1 MDEPKDPKEHEAGVG
16 PKEHEAGVGPKEPEQ
31 GGVDIKTTP
40 EYIAMKELLDNQTK
54 ELEKLQKQVKDLQVE
69 KEKMALSYGLEDHR
83 QEELDNA
90 WLGFSRYS
98 HDKK

>member
-1 MDEPKDPKEHEAGVG
+1 MTEPKEPVEPKEPAE
-16 PKEHEAGVGPKEPEQ
+16 PKEPKEPE
-31 GGVDIKTTP
+31 GSIDIKTTP
-40 EYIAMKELLDNQTK
+40 EYIAMKEMLDNQNA

-69 KEKMALSYGLEDHR
+69 KEKMALSYGLEDKR

-98 HDKK
+98 HDK

>member
-1 MDEPKDPKEHEAGVG
+1 MDEPKEPVEPKEPTEPKEHE
-16 PKEHEAGVGPKEPEQ
+16 E
-31 GGVDIKTTP
+31 DIKKTP
-40 EYIAMKELLDNQTK
+40 EYIAMKEMLDNQTT

-69 KEKMALSYGLEDHR
+69 KEKMALSYGLEEKK

-98 HDKK
+98 HNK

>member
-1 MDEPKDPKEHEAGVG
+1 MKEPNEPVEPKEPTEPKE
-16 PKEHEAGVGPKEPEQ
+16 PKEPE

-40 EYIAMKELLDNQTK
+40 EYIAMKEMLDNQTA

-69 KEKMALSYGLEDHR
+69 KEKMALSYGLEEKR

-98 HDKK
+98 HEKK

>member
-1 MDEPKDPKEHEAGVG
+1 MTEPKEPVEPKEPAE
-16 PKEHEAGVGPKEPEQ
+16 PKEPKEPE
-31 GGVDIKTTP
+31 GGVDIKSTP
-40 EYIAMKELLDNQTK
+40 EYIAMKEMLDNQTA

-69 KEKMALSYGLEDHR
+69 KEKMALSYGLEDKR

-98 HDKK
+98 HEK

>member
-1 MDEPKDPKEHEAGVG
+1 MEDENNGQSTETETTAQVN
-16 PKEHEAGVGPKEPEQ
+16 EPET
-31 GGVDIKTTP
+31 GTDDIKTNP
-40 EYIAMKELLDNQTK
+40 AYIAMKEMFDNQTA

-69 KEKMALSYGLEDHR
+69 KEKMALSYGLEDKK

-98 HDKK
+98 HNK

>member
-1 MDEPKDPKEHEAGVG
+1 MEDDKNNGQST
-16 PKEHEAGVGPKEPEQ
+16 EPETTAQ
-31 GGVDIKTTP
+31 VNEPETGTDDIKTNP
-40 EYIAMKELLDNQTK
+40 AYIAMKEMFDNQTA

-69 KEKMALSYGLEDHR
+69 KEKMALSYGLEDKK

-98 HDKK
+98 HNK

>member
-1 MDEPKDPKEHEAGVG
+1 MEEPKDHKELETGG
-16 PKEHEAGVGPKEPEQ
+16 EQKEPEQ

-40 EYIAMKELLDNQTK
+40 EYIAMKELLDNQTT

-83 QEELDNA
+83 QEEIDNA

-98 HDKK
+98 HNKK

>member
-1 MDEPKDPKEHEAGVG
+1 MDNDNEQDIKGQSTEHETTPQENVDEDMGV
-16 PKEHEAGVGPKEPEQ
+16 
-31 GGVDIKTTP
+31 VDIKANP
-40 EYIAMKELLDNQTK
+40 AYIAMKEMLDTQTAQ
-54 ELEKLQKQVKDLQVE
+54 LEKLQKQVKDLQVE
-69 KEKMALSYGLEDHR
+69 KEKMALSYGIGDHR

>member
-1 MDEPKDPKEHEAGVG
+1 MDNDGQLNNG
-16 PKEHEAGVGPKEPEQ
+16 QSTEPETTPQ
-31 GGVDIKTTP
+31 GNGAEDSGVEDIKANP
-40 EYIAMKELLDNQTK
+40 AYIAMKEMLDNQTA
-54 ELEKLQKQVKDLQVE
+54 ELKQLQKQVKDLKVE

>member
-1 MDEPKDPKEHEAGVG
+1 MKEPNEPVEPKEPTEPKE
-16 PKEHEAGVGPKEPEQ
+16 PKEPE

-40 EYIAMKELLDNQTK
+40 EYIAMKEMLDNQTA

-69 KEKMALSYGLEDHR
+69 KEKMALSYGLEEKR

-98 HDKK
+98 HEK

>member
-1 MDEPKDPKEHEAGVG
+1 MNEDEKKVTPNSDSEHEGNN
-16 PKEHEAGVGPKEPEQ
+16 EQ
-31 GGVDIKTTP
+31 GASAGTEEGVDIKTTP
-40 EYIAMKELLDNQTK
+40 EYIAMKELLDNQTT

-69 KEKMALSYGLEDHR
+69 KEKMALSYGLEEKK

-98 HDKK
+98 HNK

>member
-1 MDEPKDPKEHEAGVG
+1 MEEPKEPKEPLE
-16 PKEHEAGVGPKEPEQ
+16 PKEPEQ

-40 EYIAMKELLDNQTK
+40 EYIAMKEMLDKQTT
-54 ELEKLQKQVKDLQVE
+54 EVEKLQKQVKDLQVE
-69 KEKMALSYGLEDHR
+69 KEKMALSYGIEDHR
-83 QEELDNA
+83 QEQLDNA

>member
-1 MDEPKDPKEHEAGVG
+1 MKDDKNNVQST
-16 PKEHEAGVGPKEPEQ
+16 EPETTAQ
-31 GGVDIKTTP
+31 GNEPETGADDIKANP
-40 EYIAMKELLDNQTK
+40 AYIAMKEMFDNQTA

-69 KEKMALSYGLEDHR
+69 KEKMALSYGLEDKK

-98 HDKK
+98 HNK

>member
-1 MDEPKDPKEHEAGVG
+1 MKDDENNVQSTEPETTAQG
-16 PKEHEAGVGPKEPEQ
+16 KEPET
-31 GGVDIKTTP
+31 GTDDIKTNP
-40 EYIAMKELLDNQTK
+40 AYIAMKEMFDNQTA

-69 KEKMALSYGLEDHR
+69 KEKMALSYGLEDKK

-98 HDKK
+98 HDK

>member
-1 MDEPKDPKEHEAGVG
+1 MDNDGQVSNG
-16 PKEHEAGVGPKEPEQ
+16 QSTEPETTTQ
-31 GGVDIKTTP
+31 GNVAEDRGVEDIKANP
-40 EYIAMKELLDNQTK
+40 AYIAMKEMLDNQTA
-54 ELEKLQKQVKDLQVE
+54 ELEKLHKQVKDLQVE

-90 WLGFSRYS
+90 WIGFSRYS

>member
-1 MDEPKDPKEHEAGVG
+1 MDNDNGQVINEQSTEHDTT
-16 PKEHEAGVGPKEPEQ
+16 PQ
-31 GGVDIKTTP
+31 GNVDEDIKANP
-40 EYIAMKELLDNQTK
+40 AYIAMKEMLDNQTA
-54 ELEKLQKQVKDLQVE
+54 EIEKLQKQVKDLQVE
-69 KEKMALSYGLEDHR
+69 KEKMALSYGIEDHR

>member
-1 MDEPKDPKEHEAGVG
+1 MEDEKNGQS
-16 PKEHEAGVGPKEPEQ
+16 Q
-31 GGVDIKTTP
+31 GTETSPQGNVEETETEDIKANP
-40 EYIAMKELLDNQTK
+40 AYIAMKEMLDNQTA

-69 KEKMALSYGLEDHR
+69 KEKMALSYGLEDKR

-98 HDKK
+98 HDK

>member
-1 MDEPKDPKEHEAGVG
+1 MNKDEKNGTPNSDPAQGTN
-16 PKEHEAGVGPKEPEQ
+16 PEQ
-31 GGVDIKTTP
+31 GASADTETGVDTKTTP
-40 EYIAMKELLDNQTK
+40 EYIAMKELLDNQTREIK
-54 ELEKLQKQVKDLQVE
+54 KLQNQVKDLEVE

-90 WLGFSRYS
+90 WIGFSRYS

>member
-1 MDEPKDPKEHEAGVG
+1 MDEEKDPKEHETGV
-16 PKEHEAGVGPKEPEQ
+16 EPKEPEQ

-40 EYIAMKELLDNQTK
+40 EYIAMKELLHNQTI
-54 ELEKLQKQVKDLQVE
+54 ELEKLQKQVKNLQVE
-69 KEKMALSYGLEDHR
+69 KEKMALSYGLEEKK

-98 HDKK
+98 HNK

>member
-1 MDEPKDPKEHEAGVG
+1 MDNDGQLSNG
-16 PKEHEAGVGPKEPEQ
+16 QSTEPETTPQ
-31 GGVDIKTTP
+31 GNVAEDRGVEDIKDNP
-40 EYIAMKELLDNQTK
+40 AYIAMKEMLDSQTA

>member
-1 MDEPKDPKEHEAGVG
+1 MDNDKEKDNDQSTGTETTA
-16 PKEHEAGVGPKEPEQ
+16 Q
-31 GGVDIKTTP
+31 GNVSETETVDIKTTP
-40 EYIAMKELLDNQTK
+40 EYIAMKEMLDNQTA

-69 KEKMALSYGLEDHR
+69 KEKMALSYGLEDKR